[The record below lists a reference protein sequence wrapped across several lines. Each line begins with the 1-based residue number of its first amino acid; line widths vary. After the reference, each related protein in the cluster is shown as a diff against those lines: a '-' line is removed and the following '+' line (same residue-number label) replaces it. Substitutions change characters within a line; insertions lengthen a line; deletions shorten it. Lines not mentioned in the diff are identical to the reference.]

1 MEISV
6 ITYDSNRTK
15 KWVKGVYRDREDA
28 IKWVEEVAIPRIGG
42 DWDKTESDRITS
54 YELTEETN
62 NIEWAKYKIQK
73 RPVQ

>member
-1 MEISV
+1 MEIFV

-15 KWVKGVYRDREDA
+15 KWVKGVYRDREEA
-28 IKWVEEVAIPRIGG
+28 IEWVEEVAIPRIGG
-42 DWDKTESDRITS
+42 EWDKTESDTITS

>member
-15 KWVKGVYRDREDA
+15 KWVKGVYRDREEA
-28 IKWVEEVAIPRIGG
+28 IEWVEEVAIPRIGG
-42 DWDKTESDRITS
+42 DWDKTESDKITS

>member
-15 KWVKGVYRDREDA
+15 KWVKGVYQDREEA
-28 IKWVEEVAIPRIGG
+28 IEWVEEVAIPRIGG
-42 DWDKTESDRITS
+42 DWNKTESDKIIS

>member
-15 KWVKGVYRDREDA
+15 KWVKGVYQDREEA
-28 IKWVEEVAIPRIGG
+28 IGWVEEVAIPRIGG
-42 DWDKTESDRITS
+42 DRDKTESDKIIS

-62 NIEWAKYKIQK
+62 NIEWVKYKIQK

>member
-15 KWVKGVYRDREDA
+15 KWVKGVYGDREEA
-28 IKWVEEVAIPRIGG
+28 IEWVEEVAIPRIGG
-42 DWDKTESDRITS
+42 DWDKTESDKITS

-62 NIEWAKYKIQK
+62 DIEWAKYKIQK

>member
-15 KWVKGVYRDREDA
+15 KWVKGVYRDREEA
-28 IKWVEEVAIPRIGG
+28 IEWVEEVAIPRIGG
-42 DWDKTESDRITS
+42 DWNKTESDKIIS
-54 YELTEETN
+54 YELTEETS

>member
-15 KWVKGVYRDREDA
+15 KWVKGVYRDREEA
-28 IKWVEEVAIPRIGG
+28 IEWVEEVAIPRIGG
-42 DWDKTESDRITS
+42 DWDKTESEKITS

>member
-15 KWVKGVYRDREDA
+15 KWVKGVYRDREEA
-28 IKWVEEVAIPRIGG
+28 IEWVEEVAIPRIGG
-42 DWDKTESDRITS
+42 DWDKTESAKITS

>member
-15 KWVKGVYRDREDA
+15 KWVKGVYRDREEA
-28 IKWVEEVAIPRIGG
+28 IEWVEEVAIPRIGG
-42 DWDKTESDRITS
+42 DWDKTESDKIIS

-62 NIEWAKYKIQK
+62 NIEWAKYKIQE

>member
-15 KWVKGVYRDREDA
+15 KWVKGVYRDREEA
-28 IKWVEEVAIPRIGG
+28 IEWVEEVAIPRIGG
-42 DWDKTESDRITS
+42 DWDKTESDKIIS